1 MVTAHRPAIVFTSR
15 NQAAGCEINGW
26 DGIAKTGGTRL
37 AGGGRRHT
45 RQIKIAL
52 RLPALGGCFFRRI
65 VFYCAA
71 KNIVMPTKIETKTN
85 ELCEAI
91 LEQLKAG
98 GIRQR
103 IDTFLADA
111 TARGQYESLM
121 SKGQALQEK
130 QHHGQTLEPA
140 EISAFE
146 KDRDAL
152 LKNPVASGF
161 LDAQEEMHDLQH
173 SVQKFVAKT
182 IELGRLPS
190 AEDLESS
197 CGHGGCGCHDH

>member
-1 MVTAHRPAIVFTSR
+1 
-15 NQAAGCEINGW
+15 
-26 DGIAKTGGTRL
+26 
-37 AGGGRRHT
+37 
-45 RQIKIAL
+45 
-52 RLPALGGCFFRRI
+52 
-65 VFYCAA
+65 
-71 KNIVMPTKIETKTN
+71 MPTIIETKTN
-85 ELCEAI
+85 ELCVAI

-146 KDRDAL
+146 HDREAL

-173 SVQKFVAKT
+173 SIQKTVAKT
-182 IELGRLPS
+182 IELGRIPA
-190 AEDLESS
+190 AEDLAEGS
-197 CGHGGCGCHDH
+197 CGHGCGCH